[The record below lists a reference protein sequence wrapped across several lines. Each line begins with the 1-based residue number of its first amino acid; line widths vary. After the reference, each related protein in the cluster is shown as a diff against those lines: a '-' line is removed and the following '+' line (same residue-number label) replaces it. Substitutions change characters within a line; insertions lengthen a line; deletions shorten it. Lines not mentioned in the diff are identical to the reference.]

1 MIQGVYQSAA
11 ATDAL
16 KTWND
21 VIASNI
27 AGATTPGFK
36 KGGLSFEGIAS
47 GIIGVAGSQEQP
59 AISPHP
65 MGTIDFEPGEMQ
77 RTGDPNEFA
86 ISGNGFFRLQG
97 PNGQNV
103 YTRDGQFR
111 VSPEGQVVSKQGFP
125 VIGESGTLQLLIDGG
140 PVSVDSEGRVLQGDQ
155 EVGVLSVYE
164 FSNPNFL
171 KRGPGGFMV
180 NPDQPQ
186 TPVPSETARV
196 YQGFIEM
203 SNVSSIRQMVQMVE
217 ASNAQRANERVIQ
230 NYDGLSERAIRIL
243 GGA

>member
-36 KGGLSFEGIAS
+36 KAGLSFEGIAA
-47 GIIGVAGSQEQP
+47 GIIGVAGSQEHL
-59 AISPHP
+59 AISPTSF
-65 MGTIDFEPGEMQ
+65 GTIDFQPGEMQ
-77 RTGDPNEFA
+77 RTGDPNEFS

-97 PNGQNV
+97 PNGQFV

-111 VSPEGQVVSKQGFP
+111 ISPEGELVSKQGFP
-125 VIGESGTLQLLIDGG
+125 VVGESGNLQLLIDGG

-164 FSNPNFL
+164 FNNPNAL
-171 KRGPGGFMV
+171 QRGLGGFIV
-180 NPDQPQ
+180 NPDRPQ
-186 TPVPSETARV
+186 TPVASETARIF
-196 YQGFIEM
+196 QGFIEM
-203 SNVSSIRQMVQMVE
+203 SNVSSIRQMVLMVE
-217 ASNAQRANERVIQ
+217 ASNVQRANERVIQ